1 MNHSLKKLALLA
13 LLGMCVAT
21 PALAEGPMATDDA
34 GTLDRGGLKIEGVLG
49 RDDKARAAELGFGYG
64 VIENVE
70 LGLAFARE
78 TDRADDP
85 STKLRATGISIKWV
99 PIQSDI
105 GWSLG
110 ASFGYD
116 RTRAHIRSATPP
128 DPEHE
133 TEKAYSVAGLATY
146 RFVSG
151 QVLHMNLGSGKV
163 KGVSESTGTWGIGYE
178 FPLMESLQLTVEV
191 YGEEHIR
198 PEKSIGLRYE
208 ILEGLKVYGS
218 AGRGNDR
225 SFGQVGVAW
234 EF

>member
-1 MNHSLKKLALLA
+1 MQTSFKKISLLA
-13 LLGMCVAT
+13 VLGVCIAT

-49 RDDKARAAELGFGYG
+49 RDDKARGAELGFGYG

-85 STKLRATGISIKWV
+85 STKLRATGISLKWV
-99 PIQSDI
+99 PIQNDT

-128 DPEHE
+128 DPEHG
-133 TEKAYSVAGLATY
+133 TEKAYSIAGLATY
-146 RFVSG
+146 RFQSG
-151 QVLHMNLGSGKV
+151 QVVHMNLGASKV
-163 KGVSESTGTWGIGYE
+163 KGAGESTGTWGLGYE
-178 FPLMESLQLTVEV
+178 LPLMERLQLTVEA
-191 YGEEHIR
+191 YGEEHAR
-198 PEKSIGLRYE
+198 PDKSIGLRYE
-208 ILEGLKVYGS
+208 ILDGLKIYGS
-218 AGRGNDR
+218 AGRGNAR
-225 SFGQVGVAW
+225 SFGQLGVAW